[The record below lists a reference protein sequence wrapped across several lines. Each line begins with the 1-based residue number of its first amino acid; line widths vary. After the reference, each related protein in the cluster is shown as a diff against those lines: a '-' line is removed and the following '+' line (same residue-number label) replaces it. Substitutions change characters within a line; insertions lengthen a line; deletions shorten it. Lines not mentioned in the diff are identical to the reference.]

1 MAKKLLLDALVKVLG
16 EFIELNEGNLDL
28 SLAVWSGQIVLNN
41 LKLKTDKLLRN
52 VNLQVLHGTIKSL
65 EIVIPWTAL
74 LNSPVK
80 VLIDGVYLQVG
91 PLNLDALDKKET
103 KKRVMESKIQQ
114 LNLVDK
120 FLDFTNNA
128 VIDTPDDK
136 NSSTQSASFYQ
147 QWTAKIVDN
156 IEITLRNI
164 HVRYEDNKSIPGSIF
179 SAGLTLAAFTIV
191 TCDEN
196 WHESFIARTNSNLAS
211 TIRKMARVQNLGI
224 YWNTQSVS
232 LINHSFDDW
241 IKAMDSLIFKAIPLK
256 RETKDNNND
265 KKINNTD
272 RIENKTTEPWDN
284 MLYVLSPINHLIVKL
299 THNERAPE
307 QVPKFDLVIESTNL
321 PLAINTVQYG
331 QLKAAINMMGS
342 VERQRQPFTYLPLIR
357 AITPE
362 GARQWWRYG
371 CKLAIKR
378 KRYIELVKLS
388 KTQDEET
395 GNLDV
400 RTFEEIAEMRE
411 LDERLPLHSLLLFR
425 YLAAREMQL
434 EAYHIEQQ
442 EKIRLR
448 KEQASTWWRWM
459 SRQQPIDEDIEFRD
473 YSAEDDVPIASIIKA
488 LKGSQSEND
497 NKNATIVRMSLI
509 SSATLDIAIDENIVA
524 SAAMS
529 VSALAKVT
537 SVGLTASCDLSNM
550 LVQDKVTINPPIGNI
565 ISVKNTLDSESQPP
579 SFSVFYES
587 FNEKTV
593 IRISALPFEFCLN
606 KICIQ
611 QLLAVF
617 FTDDPNKIRNV
628 EAQQALAVAAA
639 VKKHSQQS
647 KFHARKSSADDAEST
662 KPMTS
667 FETQSNEKKVLE
679 IIFEAH
685 APKIIVPEDSSSNAG
700 YLLLDCG
707 YLVVKGSI
715 ASDGMIWDISLKD
728 VNAGMP
734 LTVQDMYTFGKNS
747 LYLIKPFDIN
757 IHFQNIEKSN
767 GEMTLDVEVKPE
779 VRGELNALKLARLL
793 YLIGV
798 IHSTFFSKPLE
809 IDKNLGKEEQ
819 KVTPII
825 EEIIDDNTDIYPDI
839 IGAIQIDID
848 ERDPLVVNLNVLLKF
863 PVLVLD
869 LTYDVETGNHLVF
882 AVRTLETRYVSRAY
896 DSQIFFDL
904 SDLSIQDS
912 LRAESQ
918 QYLARS
924 ENPGNKNLINITY
937 TNSNSFKSPLYKKHA
952 TEIIVKFADLGLS
965 MDVYTVLHLK
975 PFVEILLFRRSEYA
989 PKSLANSEEQVSPQ
1003 KASLKTPD
1011 TPTSSTPKTRKIS
1024 STAFVVLPFK
1034 SDAVQAS
1041 TIVVPTGFMISF
1053 SLEKISLD
1061 LLRTPLQVSV
1071 GEELDS
1077 AFSLQI
1083 TGLNASVDMY
1093 DLMKADVRLRSV
1105 EIYDIRKI
1113 SKDYVF
1119 KKVFCPVFDF
1129 QNGMD
1134 DTPCDLLSIKYNQES
1149 KSLSFVNVEVFN
1161 MTSYSP
1167 MDTILD
1173 LAWIAMANFFAIL
1186 DLLSNPNPQVIPIPV
1201 SSETPLDGA
1210 DSSPVYVAPN
1220 SSTMNIN
1227 VVVSN
1232 PRLILLD
1239 DPTTE
1244 ESRAIVG
1251 RCGIEAHYTRETTY
1265 IGTSRSLQESLH
1277 VSLKGLE
1284 VFVLHN
1290 MLKWFPLP
1298 ILEPMGIEYHLRR
1311 KSINGVYQSVNMSL
1325 DMDNVDTRVSV
1336 SDIVLAQSI
1345 MMRRALTEQKQPTP
1359 NARRESTTETD
1370 MANTNTN
1377 TSFGG
1382 SSQNSPQDIPNPTS
1396 TYSLNLGSVTLIAI
1410 NDFHGQNMP
1419 VMRVLL
1425 DGTTFYAEGS
1435 SVQLSGDGTL
1445 IASAD
1450 FYNSKLSIWEPI
1462 LDRWNPGMSIKTI
1475 EKEISFEINAEHTM
1489 QLTLSGIMIEKLLQT
1504 YSLLLRL
1511 EEVIERENIP
1521 HVVVNNLLGDS
1532 IEIDIYDS
1540 STNTKLLN
1548 LVGGQSG
1555 PLSRVSDRSA
1565 RSWSTNSHIPA
1576 VIDIYF
1582 AGKFG
1587 TERMPL
1593 YHLPLNITKARTY
1606 HLQPRVDNLKDENY
1620 VLFKNA
1626 GPNAI
1631 TKKSRRVF
1639 IIEPIVEEV
1648 FENSRYDPI
1657 TALWRQPYLLGD
1669 PYEWTDSSGTIR
1681 KDIQSIELPSDKWEW
1696 QGNWNVDTQGIVGEE
1711 IDNDG
1716 WEYAASF
1723 SSFSIVSKRRT
1734 AQPMDCVRRRCWS
1747 RTRAPLSSTIDEKYR
1762 PYSVFWEVLQ
1772 QKNGSRNIELR
1783 SGLRIKNSMP
1793 FAIKIALSNSAWSE
1807 DIEYGPIDEGDTF
1820 SVPLLHS
1827 YASLMKVKPAFTPYE
1842 WSQSIACSIQMYDFR
1857 AIKDVICENN
1867 DLHPVSVRV
1876 LSSQSK
1882 KELLIMCLPY
1892 VIVSNKLPCDVQYV
1906 TFSHDIRKETGL
1918 LVSGT
1923 SCKLVHINLSFQPT
1937 LCFKTDGLKW
1947 SDPMSLQVHDE
1958 DNENVIDFVLSGA
1971 DGKPRLALTMIK
1983 RVGANYE
1990 LEIDIFSRAAM
2001 IDRSGLGL
2009 IVWSRWKQRSELTR
2023 ATYDRQDK
2031 APLVRVPLTH
2041 TEKLKT
2047 KALIRLAKHKF
2058 KQQYRNPVEFD
2069 VHVPIPTIAL
2079 ANTVANSQGSFTS
2092 RDSSDSL
2099 STADLTELKEMS
2111 YKEINLN
2118 YAVDSLQNEDEN
2130 VSDQSSSFSSTGNII
2145 DFSVESQKQY
2155 VTAVSN
2161 IGSLVYTDSNT
2172 YWTYLPLQLRGQPYI
2187 RTPSNDALIKSKHL
2201 MKFSVSKASIVL
2213 ILVDI
2218 EYNSEPKWLKE
2229 YGYSRLIDQAR
2240 ARCLSKYGI
2249 EDYHY
2254 AIFGKS
2260 CDVNEEIVLGGNWSK
2275 DRGRMYSVF
2284 VLNIPEETSLNT
2296 WSENPGTWNEKYD
2309 VLSIFDQVNFDKSYS
2324 REVAHSSWTR
2334 GGNEL
2339 TLFSAIDDIIAVG
2352 VGSESFLSFSDDI
2365 NINLAKS
2372 SASDSFEITEVSTLK
2387 AYQLSYSIKN
2397 MPGIFCN
2404 TQLVTFVPRYCIV
2417 NCLDEPLM
2425 VLQKGT
2431 KDIMTILPFHAEG
2444 WHKAHAALGTAVRI
2458 RSGSTFWSLGAVDI
2472 NEMGTSILHLPKKG
2486 VSRNEAEKAIIAH
2499 IEVKVAEPTENCSIL
2514 IIVSKATIE
2523 TNTAIMIKNDSNVP
2537 ITVEQADV
2545 DFGEEMETIQSLFEV
2560 CVPPYSSAPFGWADP
2575 DIGSN
2580 VLITAGTSLRGGKK
2594 RIAKMSL
2601 LKSGEFLRLPDNS
2614 GRSGSNGEVILSV
2627 ITENGCRVLR
2637 IYRKTVDVRDD
2648 LLDSLN
2654 FSPTIFS
2661 SDSKSP
2667 TYSIRF
2673 FLASLG
2679 VSLVLE
2685 KPFRREFLSLYIDEL
2700 EGQYK
2705 FRDDAKSF
2713 EFAIMDFQVDNYSES
2728 ALYPVLMH
2736 STKKEVHKNV
2746 SNSVGTGENQSS
2758 TEKVDGDVVDDDDDY
2773 ETKTE
2778 DIMEVPWLQF
2788 TVVQNQPSGTSTPV
2802 YKYIAFRVLEL
2813 AVEVDSATLQLL
2825 FTDLLSDLKIV
2836 SREEA
2841 LATSLSNQ
2849 WIDDFNKILL
2859 GPEQRLRYIDVY
2871 KSQLSAKA
2879 SKIYFEKL
2887 IIHPIKITLTFV
2899 QTPYPRKREKVTLK
2913 STAINVLTAMAGFD
2927 RMQIKLKS
2935 FEVEDA
2941 MQSRSSI
2948 LNHIKNKT
2956 IQDLRSQLAQIA
2968 GSLAVIGSPMGFA
2981 RKVGG
2986 GAKAFFYEPYQG
2998 AMHSPSDFVEGLGKG
3013 TSIFFT
3019 ATVSGMMNSAS
3030 QFFGTAS
3037 KGISHLSGDAEY
3049 VRKRAVKRQQ
3059 KIAYNKGGIMA
3070 GFKDGSESLMSGFGS
3085 AMSGLVTKPFEEAK
3099 KKGVKGFFRGI
3110 GLGLIGAAVKP
3121 MMGFGDAITSVAS
3134 SIKDSVGDSNMYFHV
3149 RPARALERSA
3159 TDVSDLIINSLN
3171 LDAAVAQEFVI
3182 RRAKTSNYDD
3192 VFISYVP
3199 MDNEGEAIIL
3209 SEMYIYWRKSKS
3221 LWGRTWA
3228 NVSHF
3233 LFMGEAVGIM
3243 LYGGIGG
3250 RPEAITIP
3258 CYNRTIAT
3266 RVYGALAYNANR
3278 TGNPFSIIPVDLATK
3293 DLSNV
3298 SEALREIIQAQQL
3311 KAAKIAGEL
3320 EGYCFGTANGKKL
3333 KTFKGSE
3340 QDILKLGE
3348 GQLDLGYSS
3357 WQELDEKVWEVIW
3370 NWDSTHIGLKAARCC
3385 VTTVINLSD
3394 TSIQIARVQMVHG
3407 RNVMILGSSATR
3419 YDKESRAILPD
3430 GIAIIFIWAFSPSPI
3445 EIGHIKANVN
3455 TAAFSATL
3463 ASTQRESICEAKGGF
3478 QVGFLE
3484 KTVSE
3489 FWSKYFIVVES

>member
-52 VNLQVLHGTIKSL
+52 VNLQVLHGSIKSL

-120 FLDFTNNA
+120 FLDFTNNTNP
-128 VIDTPDDK
+128 DNPDDK

-164 HVRYEDNKSIPGSIF
+164 HVRYEDSKSIPGTVF

-196 WHESFIARTNSNLAS
+196 WHESFIARTNSNAS

-224 YWNTQSVS
+224 YWNTQSTS
-232 LINHSFDDW
+232 LINHTFDDW
-241 IKAMDSLIFKAIPLK
+241 IKAMDSLIFKASPLK
-256 RETKDNNND
+256 RETKDND
-265 KKINNTD
+265 KRINASD
-272 RIENKTTEPWDN
+272 RIENKSIEPWDN

-321 PLAINTVQYG
+321 PLAINDVQYG
-331 QLKAAINMMGS
+331 QLKATINMIGS
-342 VERQRQPFTYLPLIR
+342 VERQRQPFTYRPLIR
-357 AITPE
+357 AVTPE

-371 CKLAIKR
+371 CKLAVKR

-395 GNLDV
+395 GNLDA
-400 RTFEEIAEMRE
+400 RNIEEIAEMRE
-411 LDERLPLHSLLLFR
+411 LEERLPLHTLLLFR
-425 YLAAREMQL
+425 YLAAREMQV
-434 EAYHIEQQ
+434 EAYQIEQQ
-442 EKIRLR
+442 ERMRLR
-448 KEQASTWWRWM
+448 KEQASTWWGWM
-459 SRQQPIDEDIEFRD
+459 SRQPVDEEIEFKD
-473 YSAEDDVPIASIIKA
+473 YSAEDDVPIASIIQA
-488 LKGSQSEND
+488 LKSSQSPDHEY
-497 NKNATIVRMSLI
+497 KNATIVRMSLI
-509 SSATLDIAIDENIVA
+509 SSATLDIAIDDKIIAN
-524 SAAMS
+524 AAMS

-537 SVGLTASCDLSNM
+537 SVGLTASFDLSDM
-550 LVQDKVTINPPIGNI
+550 LVQDKVTINPPICNI
-565 ISVKNTLDSESQPP
+565 ISVKNNLDSEMESRPP
-579 SFSVFYES
+579 SFSVLYES

-606 KICIQ
+606 KMCIQ
-611 QLLAVF
+611 QLLVVF
-617 FTDDPNKIRNV
+617 FTDDPNKARNQ
-628 EAQQALAVAAA
+628 EAQRAMAVAAA

-647 KFHARKSSADDAEST
+647 KIQARKNSADEVRSMKSAT
-662 KPMTS
+662 
-667 FETQSNEKKVLE
+667 FENQNVLE
-679 IIFEAH
+679 IIFEAQ
-685 APKIIVPEDSSSNAG
+685 APKIIIPEDSSSNAG

-715 ASDGMIWDISLKD
+715 GSDGMIWDISLRD

-757 IHFQNIEKSN
+757 VYFQNIEKIN

-798 IHSTFFSKPLE
+798 IHSTFFSKPT
-809 IDKNLGKEEQ
+809 DFKNSEKEEQ
-819 KVTPII
+819 RLMPIVD
-825 EEIIDDNTDIYPDI
+825 EIADDNTIYPDI
-839 IGAIQIDID
+839 IDAIHTNTD
-848 ERDPLVVNLNVLLKF
+848 ERDPLTVNLNVLLKF
-863 PVLVLD
+863 PVLALD
-869 LTYDVETGNHLVF
+869 LTYDVETGSHLVF
-882 AVRTLETRYVSRAY
+882 VVRTLETRYVSRAY

-904 SDLSIQDS
+904 SELSIQDS

-924 ENPGNKNLINITY
+924 ENDGNKNLINITY
-937 TNSNSFKSPLYKKHA
+937 TNSNSFKSPLYKNHA

-975 PFVEILLFRRSEYA
+975 PFVEILLYRRSEYT
-989 PKSLANSEEQVSPQ
+989 PKSLKIGEEQQSPI
-1003 KASLKTPD
+1003 KNAPTSPD
-1011 TPTSSTPKTRKIS
+1011 TPATSNMTTPKSRKIS
-1024 STAFVVLPFK
+1024 TSAFVLPFK
-1034 SDAVQAS
+1034 SDAVQVTEA
-1041 TIVVPTGFMISF
+1041 VPTGLIISF

-1061 LLRTPLQVSV
+1061 LLRTPIQVSV

-1083 TGLNASVDMY
+1083 TGLNAYVDMF

-1129 QNGMD
+1129 QNAVD
-1134 DTPCDLLSIKYNQES
+1134 DTPCDLLRVKYHQES

-1186 DLLSNPNPQVIPIPV
+1186 DLLSNPNPQPSIV
-1201 SSETPLDGA
+1201 SSGVDSTPTSVL
-1210 DSSPVYVAPN
+1210 PN

-1227 VVVSN
+1227 VIVSN

-1265 IGTSRSLQESLH
+1265 IGSSRSLQESLH

-1311 KSINGVYQSVNMSL
+1311 KSINGIYQSVNMSL
-1325 DMDNVDTRVSV
+1325 DMDNVDARVSV

-1359 NARRESTTETD
+1359 TAARRDSAVENDLNNSI
-1370 MANTNTN
+1370 
-1377 TSFGG
+1377 
-1382 SSQNSPQDIPNPTS
+1382 SSSSRQSSPQDIPNPTS
-1396 TYSLNLGSVTLIAI
+1396 TYSINLGSVTLIAI

-1419 VMRVLL
+1419 VMRILL
-1425 DGTTFYAEGS
+1425 DGTTFYAEGTS
-1435 SVQLSGDGTL
+1435 IQLSGDGSL

-1462 LDRWNPGMSIKTI
+1462 LDRWHPGMSIKTI
-1475 EKEISFEINAEHTM
+1475 DREITFEINAEHTM
-1489 QLTLSGIMIEKLLQT
+1489 QLTVSGIMIEKLLQT

-1521 HVVVNNLLGDS
+1521 HIVVNNLLGQS
-1532 IEIDIYDS
+1532 IDIEIYDS
-1540 STNTKLLN
+1540 STNIKLLS
-1548 LVGGQSG
+1548 LAGGQSG
-1555 PLSRVSDRSA
+1555 PLSRVNDRSA
-1565 RSWSTNSHIPA
+1565 RSWSSNTHTPA

-1582 AGKFG
+1582 LGTFG

-1606 HLQPRVDNLKDENY
+1606 HLQPRIDNLNDENY

-1626 GPNAI
+1626 GQNAI
-1631 TKKSRRVF
+1631 TKKSRRVL

-1669 PYEWTDSSGTIR
+1669 PFEWTDSSGTVR
-1681 KDIQSIELPSDKWEW
+1681 KDIQSIGLPSDKWEW

-1711 IDNDG
+1711 IDSDG

-1734 AQPMDCVRRRCWS
+1734 AQPMDCVRRRCWT
-1747 RTRAPLSSTIDEKYR
+1747 RTRVPLSSTIDEKYR

-1772 QKNGSRNIELR
+1772 QKNGSRSIELR
-1783 SGLRIKNSMP
+1783 SGLRIQNSMP
-1793 FAIKIALSNSAWSE
+1793 FAIKIALMNGAWSE
-1807 DIEYGPIDEGDTF
+1807 DVEYGPIDEGDTF
-1820 SVPLLHS
+1820 CVPLLHS
-1827 YASLMKVKPAFTPYE
+1827 FASSMKIKPAFTPYE
-1842 WSQSIACSIQMYDFR
+1842 WSQNIACSVQMYDFK
-1857 AIKDVICENN
+1857 AIKDVTCESC
-1867 DLHPVSVRV
+1867 DLNSVSIRI
-1876 LSSQSK
+1876 LSTQTK
-1882 KELLIMCLPY
+1882 KELNILCLPY
-1892 VIVSNKLPCDVQYV
+1892 VVVSNKLPCDVQYT
-1906 TFSHDIRKETGL
+1906 TFSQDSRKETGL
-1918 LVSGT
+1918 LVSGST
-1923 SCKLVHINLSFQPT
+1923 CKLVHINLSFQPSIS
-1937 LCFKTDGLKW
+1937 FRTDGLKW
-1947 SDPMSLQVHDE
+1947 SEPMTLQVHDDDE
-1958 DNENVIDFVLSGA
+1958 NENTIDFVLTGS
-1971 DGKPRLALTMIK
+1971 DIKPCLALTMTK

-2023 ATYDRQDK
+2023 ATYERQSK
-2031 APLVRVPLTH
+2031 PPLIRVPLTH

-2047 KALIRLAKHKF
+2047 KALIRLAKRKF
-2058 KQQYRNPVEFD
+2058 NKWNPSPVEFEA
-2069 VHVPIPTIAL
+2069 HVPIPTIAL
-2079 ANTVANSQGSFTS
+2079 ANTVANSQQASFTS

-2099 STADLTELKEMS
+2099 LTADLAELKDMN
-2111 YKEINLN
+2111 YNDIHLT
-2118 YAVDSLQNEDEN
+2118 YAVENPHNESNDTANVHQNF
-2130 VSDQSSSFSSTGNII
+2130 VGTGISNIG
-2145 DFSVESQKQY
+2145 DFSTETQRQY
-2155 VTAVSN
+2155 LTAIANV
-2161 IGSLVYTDSNT
+2161 GSLVYTDSNA
-2172 YWTYLPLQLRGQPYI
+2172 YWTYLPAQLRGQLYL
-2187 RTPSNDALIKSKHL
+2187 RTPQLDSFVKSKHL
-2201 MKFSVSKASIVL
+2201 ITFSVSKPSIVL
-2213 ILVDI
+2213 VLVDV
-2218 EYNSEPKWLKE
+2218 EFHSEPKWLKE
-2229 YGYSRLIDQAR
+2229 DGYSRIMDQAI
-2240 ARCLSKYGI
+2240 ARCVSKNGFD
-2249 EDYHY
+2249 DYHY

-2260 CDVNEEIVLGGNWSK
+2260 FEANEGIVLGGNWGK
-2275 DRGRMYSVF
+2275 DARKMYSVF
-2284 VLNIPEETSLNT
+2284 IISTPDETTFST
-2296 WSENPGTWNEKYD
+2296 WSENPGSWNEKYD
-2309 VLSIFDQVNFDKSYS
+2309 VLSIFDQINFDKTYS
-2324 REVAHSSWTR
+2324 RVAAHSCWTR
-2334 GGNEL
+2334 GGSGL
-2339 TLFSAIDDIIAVG
+2339 TLFSAIDDMIAVG
-2352 VGSESFLSFSDDI
+2352 VGPESFLSFSDDI
-2365 NINLAKS
+2365 NINMTKS
-2372 SASDSFEITEVSTLK
+2372 SASDSFEIVDMSSLK
-2387 AYQLSYSIKN
+2387 AYQLSYSIKH

-2404 TQLVTFVPRYCIV
+2404 TQLVTIVPRYCIV

-2431 KDIMTILPFHAEG
+2431 KDIMTILPYHAEG

-2472 NEMGTSILHLPKKG
+2472 NEIGTSILHLPKKG
-2486 VSRNEAEKAIIAH
+2486 NETEKAIIAH
-2499 IEVKVAEPTENCSIL
+2499 VEVKVADPTENCSVV

-2523 TNTAIMIKNDSNVP
+2523 TNNAIMIKNDSNVP
-2537 ITVEQADV
+2537 ITVQQADV
-2545 DFGEEMETIQSLFEV
+2545 DFGDDMDAIQPLFEV
-2560 CVPPYSSAPFGWADP
+2560 CVPPFSRAPFGWADP
-2575 DIGSN
+2575 DIGSD
-2580 VLITAGTSLRGGKK
+2580 VLITASTSLRGGKK
-2594 RIAKMSL
+2594 RIAKLSL

-2637 IYRKTVDVRDD
+2637 IYRKTADARDD
-2648 LLDSLN
+2648 LLDTLN
-2654 FSPTIFS
+2654 YSPTIFPPES
-2661 SDSKSP
+2661 RSQ

-2673 FLASLG
+2673 YLASLG
-2679 VSLVLE
+2679 LSLVLE
-2685 KPFRREFLSLYIDEL
+2685 KPRRREFLSLYIDEL

-2713 EFAIMDFQVDNYSES
+2713 EFAIMDFQIDNYSES
-2728 ALYPVLMH
+2728 AMYPVLMH

-2746 SNSVGTGENQSS
+2746 SNSVGSGESQSSEKGEN
-2758 TEKVDGDVVDDDDDY
+2758 VDREDD
-2773 ETKTE
+2773 EVKTE

-2788 TVVQNQPSGTSTPV
+2788 TLVQNQPSGTTTPV
-2802 YKYIAFRVLEL
+2802 YKYVAFRVLEL
-2813 AVEVDSATLQLL
+2813 AIEVDSATLQLL

-2841 LATSLSNQ
+2841 LATSLSDQ
-2849 WIDDFNKILL
+2849 WIDDFNKLQL
-2859 GPEQRLRYIDVY
+2859 SPEQRLRHIDVY

-2879 SKIYFEKL
+2879 SKIYIEKL
-2887 IIHPIKITLTFV
+2887 IIHPVKIILTFV
-2899 QTPYPRKREKVTLK
+2899 QTPYPRKREKVTLR

-2927 RMQIKLKS
+2927 RMQVKLKS

-3059 KIAYNKGGIMA
+3059 KITYNKGGIMA

-3110 GLGLIGAAVKP
+3110 GLGLIGAAIKP

-3134 SIKDSVGDSNMYFHV
+3134 SIKDSVGDSNAYFHV

-3159 TDVSDLIINSLN
+3159 TDVSDLIINPLN

-3182 RRAKTSNYDD
+3182 RRAKTSNYED

-3250 RPEAITIP
+3250 RPEAVTIP
-3258 CYNRTIAT
+3258 CYNRAIAT
-3266 RVYGALAYNANR
+3266 RVYAALAYNANR
-3278 TGNPFSIIPVDLATK
+3278 TGNPFNIIPVDLATK

-3320 EGYCFGTANGKKL
+3320 EGYCVGTANGKKL
-3333 KTFKGSE
+3333 QVFKGSE
-3340 QDILKLGE
+3340 QDILKHAE
-3348 GQLDLGYSS
+3348 SQLELGYSS
-3357 WQELDEKVWEVIW
+3357 WQELDEKVWELIW
-3370 NWDSTHIGLKAARCC
+3370 NWDTTHVGLKAARCC
-3385 VTTVINLSD
+3385 ATTVINLSD

-3407 RNVMILGSSATR
+3407 RNVMILGSSSTR

-3430 GIAIIFIWAFSPSPI
+3430 GVAIIFIWAFSPSPI

-3463 ASTQRESICEAKGGF
+3463 ASTQRESTCEAKGGF

-3489 FWSKYFIVVES
+3489 FWSKFCIVVES